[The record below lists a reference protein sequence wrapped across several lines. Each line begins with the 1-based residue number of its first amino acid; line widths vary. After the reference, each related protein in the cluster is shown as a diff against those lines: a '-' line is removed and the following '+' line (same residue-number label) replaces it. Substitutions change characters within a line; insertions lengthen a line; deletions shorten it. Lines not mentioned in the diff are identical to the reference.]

1 MARDI
6 GPKCKRC
13 RRARE
18 KLFLRG
24 NKCLSD
30 KCILMK
36 RGEESGKTGGRRVSA
51 YAIQLREKQKLRMM
65 YGILETQFRNY
76 FARAAKSKN
85 TAAALLIFLER
96 RLDNVVFRL
105 GFADSRGQARQL
117 VRHGHIT
124 VAQIG
129 HPFPGDGKR
138 INLPSYQ
145 VKAGQVIAI
154 ATEKGRKVVKAIVAN
169 KEPTVVPWLSVN
181 HQQLTGQVLR
191 LPDIEDI
198 KDVPCNMQLIVEFY
212 SK

>member
-6 GPKCKRC
+6 GAKCKRC

-24 NKCLSD
+24 SKCISD
-30 KCILMK
+30 KCTLIK
-36 RGEESGKTGGRRVSA
+36 RGEEAGTTTRRRISP

-76 FARAAKSKN
+76 FIRAAKSPN
-85 TAAALLIFLER
+85 TSAALLMMLER

-105 GFADSRGQARQL
+105 GFADARAQARQL

-124 VAQIG
+124 VDSRRVDI
-129 HPFPGDGKR
+129 
-138 INLPSYQ
+138 PSYQ
-145 VKAGQVIAI
+145 VKPGQVIAV
-154 ATEKGRKVVKAIVAN
+154 ATERGRKVVSGVVAA
-169 KEPTVVPWLSVN
+169 KEPVVVPWLSVN
-181 HQQLTGQVLR
+181 QQQLTGQMLR
-191 LPDIEDI
+191 LPSQEDL

>member
-6 GPKCKRC
+6 GTKCKRC

-30 KCILMK
+30 KCVLMK
-36 RGEESGKTGGRRVSA
+36 RGEESATPVRRRVSA
-51 YAIQLREKQKLRMM
+51 YAIQLREKQKLRML

-76 FARAAKSKN
+76 FVRAAKSPN
-85 TAAALLIFLER
+85 TAAALLILLER
-96 RLDNVVFRL
+96 RLDNVIYRL
-105 GFADSRGQARQL
+105 GFADSRSQARQL

-124 VAQIG
+124 V
-129 HPFPGDGKR
+129 DGKKVD
-138 INLPSYQ
+138 IPSYQ
-145 VKAGQVIAI
+145 VKAGQVIAV
-154 ATEKGRKVVKAIVAN
+154 ATERGRKLVSSIVAN
-169 KEPTVVPWLSVN
+169 KEAAVVPWLSVN
-181 HQQLTGQVLR
+181 QQQLTGQVLR
-191 LPDIEDI
+191 LPEYEDV

>member
-6 GPKCKRC
+6 GTKCKRC

-30 KCILMK
+30 KCVLMK
-36 RGEESGKTGGRRVSA
+36 RGEESATPVRRRVSA
-51 YAIQLREKQKLRMM
+51 YAIQLREKQKLRML

-76 FARAAKSKN
+76 FVRAAKSPN
-85 TAAALLIFLER
+85 TAAALLILLER
-96 RLDNVVFRL
+96 RLDNVIYRL
-105 GFADSRGQARQL
+105 GFADSRSQARQL

-124 VAQIG
+124 V
-129 HPFPGDGKR
+129 DGKKVD
-138 INLPSYQ
+138 IPSYQ
-145 VKAGQVIAI
+145 VKAGQVIAV
-154 ATEKGRKVVKAIVAN
+154 ATERGRKLVSSIVAS
-169 KEPTVVPWLSVN
+169 KEATVVPWLSVN
-181 HQQLTGQVLR
+181 QQQLTGQVLR
-191 LPDIEDI
+191 LPEYEDV

>member
-6 GPKCKRC
+6 GAKCKRC

-24 NKCLSD
+24 NKCISD
-30 KCILMK
+30 RCVLIK
-36 RGEESGKTGGRRVSA
+36 RGEESETAVRRRVSA

-76 FARAAKSKN
+76 FIRAAKSPN
-85 TAAALLIFLER
+85 TAAALLTILET
-96 RLDNVVFRL
+96 RLDNVVFRA
-105 GFADSRGQARQL
+105 GFADSRSQARQL

-124 VAQIG
+124 L
-129 HPFPGDGKR
+129 DGR
-138 INLPSYQ
+138 RVDIPSYQ
-145 VKAGQVIAI
+145 VKPGQVVAVG
-154 ATEKGRKVVKAIVAN
+154 TEKGRKLVSAVVAA
-169 KEPTVVPWLSVN
+169 KESPAVPWLSVN

-191 LPDIEDI
+191 LPTEEEL
-198 KDVPCNMQLIVEFY
+198 KEVPCNMQLIVEFY

>member
-30 KCILMK
+30 NCVLMK
-36 RGEESGKTGGRRVSA
+36 RGEDAGTAVRRRVSA
-51 YAIQLREKQKLRMM
+51 YAIQLREKQKLRML

-76 FARAAKSKN
+76 FIRAAKSPN
-85 TAAALLIFLER
+85 TAAALLILLER
-96 RLDNVVFRL
+96 RLDNVVYRL
-105 GFADSRGQARQL
+105 GFADSRAQARQL

-124 VAQIG
+124 V
-129 HPFPGDGKR
+129 DGRKVD
-138 INLPSYQ
+138 IPSYQ
-145 VKAGQVIAI
+145 VKAGQVIAV
-154 ATEKGRKVVKAIVAN
+154 ATERGKKLVNAIVAS

-181 HQQLTGQVLR
+181 YQQLTGQVLR
-191 LPDIEDI
+191 LPEYEDV